1 MQVTMPAFSSQ
12 EEVSTSSN
20 AREQSVSS
28 LGTAFQPS
36 LLGNVRKVE
45 MESTTGECD
54 TTQEDL
60 DCQPH
65 EAGWCSVKIS
75 ALLLPVVVCGH
86 LPRLSQERRLLT
98 DC

>member
-1 MQVTMPAFSSQ
+1 MPAFSSQ

-36 LLGNVRKVE
+36 MLGNVRKVE

-60 DCQPH
+60 PH
-65 EAGWCSVKIS
+65 EAGWCRVKVSSLSTFCLTS
-75 ALLLPVVVCGH
+75 AEARWLIRDGGGGAK
-86 LPRLSQERRLLT
+86 RMKE
-98 DC
+98 